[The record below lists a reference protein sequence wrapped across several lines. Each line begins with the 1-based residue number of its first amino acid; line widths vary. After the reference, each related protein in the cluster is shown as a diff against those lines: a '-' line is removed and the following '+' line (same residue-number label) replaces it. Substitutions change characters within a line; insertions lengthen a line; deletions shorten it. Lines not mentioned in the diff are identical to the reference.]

1 MGFISTIWHN
11 WPFKS
16 ISNLETSEKEFDLL
30 LDSGAG
36 MEGKM
41 EGKMEGISSGK
52 KRESAFRSDS
62 V

>member
-41 EGKMEGISSGK
+41 EGISSGK